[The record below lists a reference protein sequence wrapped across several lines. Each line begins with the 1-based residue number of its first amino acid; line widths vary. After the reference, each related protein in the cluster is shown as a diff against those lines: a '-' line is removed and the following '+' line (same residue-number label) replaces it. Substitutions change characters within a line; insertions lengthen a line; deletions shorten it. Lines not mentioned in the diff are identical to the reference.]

1 MNFQLLFQRPLQT
14 RPARFANYYNHYGKP
29 ARKKPRPERPDW
41 LVVLTFVAI
50 ALTILFS

>member
-1 MNFQLLFQRPLQT
+1 MMSQLFFQRPLQT
-14 RPARFANYYNHYGKP
+14 RSTRFANYYNQYGKP